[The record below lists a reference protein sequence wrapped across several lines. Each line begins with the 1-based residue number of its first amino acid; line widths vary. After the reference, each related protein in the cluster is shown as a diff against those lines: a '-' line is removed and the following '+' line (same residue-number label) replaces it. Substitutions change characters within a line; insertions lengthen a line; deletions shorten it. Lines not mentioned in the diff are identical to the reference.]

1 MPSGVRVPPTSA
13 PFAFDVL
20 DCTAVA
26 AGRAPA
32 RWRLVGRTA
41 DGRRL
46 LLDFDAEAPAA
57 AAGAAGAGAAV
68 APSLPSRLTRA
79 TVAQAAHAAAATP
92 VDRVPGAVA
101 DAAGEP
107 RRVWVIQADQGRF
120 DLGAARL
127 FVHEDV
133 SALAAAAVPPRPVP
147 LGKRLFWRAV
157 FALLATR
164 AGRRWLERRAAA

>member
-13 PFAFDVL
+13 PFVFDVL
-20 DCTAVA
+20 DCTSVA
-26 AGRAPA
+26 ARSGPA
-32 RWRLVGRTA
+32 RWRLEGRVA

-46 LLDFDAEAPAA
+46 LLDFAAEAPLGVV
-57 AAGAAGAGAAV
+57 AAGAAV
-68 APSLPSRLTRA
+68 PPSLPSRLTRA
-79 TVAQAAHAAAATP
+79 TVAPTAHAA
-92 VDRVPGAVA
+92 A

-107 RRVWVIQADQGRF
+107 RRNWMIQAEQGRF

-127 FVHEDV
+127 FFHEDV